1 VRFTVPEP
9 VSSKLIITPASDS
22 DAIAPTQTAAA
33 RLPVCSQFKTE
44 RMFKTSPT
52 TKNKI

>member
-1 VRFTVPEP
+1 MTAA
-9 VSSKLIITPASDS
+9 IAS